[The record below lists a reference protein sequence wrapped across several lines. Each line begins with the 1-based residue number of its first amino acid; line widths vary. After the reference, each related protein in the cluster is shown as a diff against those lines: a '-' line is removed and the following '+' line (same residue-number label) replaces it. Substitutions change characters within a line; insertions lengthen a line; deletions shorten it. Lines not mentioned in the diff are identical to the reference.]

1 MKKMLALLLSVLAME
16 GVCSGSTQA
25 AASIATLTLEIDSE
39 LSVGGQCRE
48 DDIQVTVKKGK
59 CTVEDMQILN
69 GIDRWENNTVPKVS
83 IYLHAEE
90 GNYFSVKR
98 TDITI
103 QGGTYVSARM
113 DNPYILEVTV
123 TLPSMAETLGE
134 FTDMGWESS
143 TVAAW
148 AKVENAGYYEV
159 RLFRDGKSTGAT
171 ETTQEPRIDLGS
183 QMLKAG
189 TYSYRV
195 RAVNKRVEETKSP
208 WAEPEETSY
217 VDEALAGQMRALY
230 GNPIPE
236 GVTEPGQVTS
246 QVKGPGQYG
255 WILDQTG
262 WWYRNSDNSYTAND
276 WQLIDGK
283 WYYFNSSGYMVTG
296 WIQWNGKSYYC
307 DPVNGDM
314 QVSKMIEDGSGRRVD
329 STGAWIQ

>member
-16 GVCSGSTQA
+16 GVCSVSTQA

-134 FTDMGWESS
+134 FTRSEEHTS
-143 TVAAW
+143 
-148 AKVENAGYYEV
+148 E
-159 RLFRDGKSTGAT
+159 L
-171 ETTQEPRIDLGS
+171 QS
-183 QMLKAG
+183 Q
-189 TYSYRV
+189 R
-195 RAVNKRVEETKSP
+195 
-208 WAEPEETSY
+208 
-217 VDEALAGQMRALY
+217 
-230 GNPIPE
+230 
-236 GVTEPGQVTS
+236 
-246 QVKGPGQYG
+246 
-255 WILDQTG
+255 
-262 WWYRNSDNSYTAND
+262 
-276 WQLIDGK
+276 
-283 WYYFNSSGYMVTG
+283 
-296 WIQWNGKSYYC
+296 
-307 DPVNGDM
+307 
-314 QVSKMIEDGSGRRVD
+314 
-329 STGAWIQ
+329 